1 MDIRGFILHSSYTTG
16 RNPTM
21 IHLVGR
27 CEDGKTFAAIIRN
40 FQPRLYVRRSD
51 YTSSLAA
58 LDGKNGYTGAE
69 PVKWKT
75 MDGEEAVPI
84 EFPNYPA
91 FIHALRLLPGKGI
104 RTYESDITPADQFL
118 MSRRIHS
125 AVRIRGEDVPGN
137 HVDRIFMDPEL
148 DPEDYEPD
156 LTVLSIDI
164 ETDPG
169 TKEIYAVSLFT
180 GFTGRST
187 DDKGKVLFSGDTL
200 GDARISACE
209 NEEKLLRRFAKE
221 VREIDPDIITGWN
234 TTDFDLP
241 VIAERFG
248 FYGIPLL
255 IGRSEEP
262 AKILPPE
269 GKKSA
274 AVIIPGR
281 QALDAL
287 RLVRS
292 GPERFTD
299 YTLDTIA
306 EAVVGE
312 KKLIESADGEDKLK
326 QLEEL
331 RINNPEK
338 FCLYCLKDS
347 ELVIRI
353 LERTGLLGLTVKKS
367 RLIGAGIQKAW
378 TSIAAFEYLY
388 TESLHGREM
397 VAPSPGVDAFP
408 VGRAPGGAIIPP
420 RPGLY
425 DDVYLLDFKSLY
437 PSIIRTFNIDP
448 AGFVQAYGAAPG
460 RTDVITAPNGA
471 KFPREQA
478 ILPELLDRFF
488 ENREASKQAGDPIGS
503 YVYKIV
509 MNSFYGVLGSSG
521 CRFAATELSGA
532 ITEFGQ
538 MLLRWSKHFL
548 EQLELTVLY
557 GDTDSVFFC
566 CPGESKDREFGTETA
581 EKLNRALERYIRD
594 EYRVEPKLEIEYEK
608 FYLKLFLPAARG
620 GEEGGGKGRAKGYAG
635 LVSPGESGKQP
646 YIEVKGME
654 AVRSDWTELAHE
666 FQMKLLDMVFRET
679 PVDKITAYLKET
691 RLKLLDG
698 QLDAKLLYTKHL
710 RKPVREYTKTQPP
723 HVKAASLLPPAK
735 QQGRISYFITAN
747 GPQPARRLTAPI
759 DYDHYLQRQLKPIAG
774 DFSETL
780 SRTSREKI
788 DLTVKLDGEEQL
800 SLFDQ

>member
-1 MDIRGFILHSSYTTG
+1 
-16 RNPTM
+16 M

-27 CEDGKTFAAIIRN
+27 CEDGKTFAAVLRN
-40 FQPRLYVRRSD
+40 FQPRFYVRRSD
-51 YTSSLAA
+51 YPAA
-58 LDGKNGYTGAE
+58 LTALGEQHGGTGAE
-69 PVKWKT
+69 PRKWRT
-75 MDGEEAVPI
+75 MDGEEAVPL
-84 EFPNYPA
+84 EFPNYSA
-91 FIHALRLLPGKGI
+91 FLHALRLLPGKGI

-118 MSRRIHS
+118 MSRKIHG
-125 AVRIRGEDVPGN
+125 AVRIRGEKTPGN

-148 DPEDYEPD
+148 DPDDYEPE

-169 TKEIYAVSLFT
+169 TNEIYAVSLFT
-180 GFTGRST
+180 GST
-187 DDKGKVLFSGDTL
+187 SRISRDLGTVFFSGPN
-200 GDARISACE
+200 SANDKIQSCG
-209 NEEKLLRRFAKE
+209 NEEELLKKFAGE
-221 VREIDPDIITGWN
+221 VKKIDPDIITGWN

-241 VIAERFG
+241 VIAERFSFHG
-248 FYGIPLL
+248 LPLL

-262 AKILPPE
+262 AKILPAE

-287 RLVRS
+287 RLVRA

-299 YTLDTIA
+299 YTLDTVA

-312 KKLIESADGEDKLK
+312 KKLIEAADGEDKLR
-326 QLEEL
+326 QLANL
-331 RINNPEK
+331 KADNPEK
-338 FCLYCLKDS
+338 FCLYCLKDA

-353 LERTGLLGLTVKKS
+353 IEKTGLLGLTVKKT

-388 TESLHGREM
+388 TESLHGRGM

-425 DDVYLLDFKSLY
+425 NDVYLLDFKSLY

-448 AGFVQAYGAAPG
+448 AGFVQAYGTASGSPEI
-460 RTDVITAPNGA
+460 ITAPNGA
-471 KFPREQA
+471 AFPREQA

-488 ENREASKQAGDPIGS
+488 ENREAAKRAGDPIGS

-538 MLLRWSKHFL
+538 MLLRWSRQYL
-548 EQLELTVLY
+548 EEAGLSVLY

-566 CPGESKDREFGTETA
+566 CPENTNDRSFGTETA
-581 EKLNRALERYIRD
+581 EKLNRTLERYIR
-594 EYRVEPKLEIEYEK
+594 ETYRVEPKLEIEYEK

-620 GEEGGGKGRAKGYAG
+620 GEDGGNKGRAKGYAG
-635 LVSPGESGKQP
+635 LVSPGDPEEQP

-654 AVRSDWTELAHE
+654 AVRSDWTQLAHE
-666 FQMKLLDMVFRET
+666 FQMKLLDMVFREA
-679 PVDKITAYLKET
+679 PVDGITAYLKET
-691 RLKLLDG
+691 RQKLLDG
-698 QLDAKLLYTKHL
+698 KLDAKLLYTKHL
-710 RKPVREYTKTQPP
+710 RKPVRDYTKTQPP
-723 HVKAASLLPPAK
+723 HVKAAALLPPKK
-735 QQGRISYFITAN
+735 QQGRIRYYITMD
-747 GPQPARRLTAPI
+747 GPQPAEELTAPI